1 MKDEEIARLQK
12 LLDKDICHCHLETG
26 KDNLYIRTEVF
37 HGADSALVEIAEKHT
52 YITRIERT
60 GTDTVSGTA
69 PSS

>member
-37 HGADSALVEIAEKHT
+37 HGADSALVEIAENTPTSH
-52 YITRIERT
+52 
-60 GTDTVSGTA
+60 G
-69 PSS
+69 